1 MWTLGPTWRD
11 EAALSRAW
19 RTAEPFPH
27 LVIDDFVA
35 HGPLMELLDE
45 EGVER
50 QEGDIFAFEAS
61 RDLDELSA
69 AFGAALCGPLARITG
84 KPIARAA
91 LRAYAYRPG
100 HYLLPHTDHQDGRPR
115 LVAFA
120 YYLPTPEPPRGGEL
134 ELFCVSPDRV
144 DSAVVI
150 APVPWRLALF
160 DCSDVSVHQVREVLA
175 GLRLSLAG
183 WFYP

>member
-1 MWTLGPTWRD
+1 
-11 EAALSRAW
+11 
-19 RTAEPFPH
+19 
-27 LVIDDFVA
+27 
-35 HGPLMELLDE
+35 MELLDE

-61 RDLDELSA
+61 GNLAELSA

-84 KPIARAA
+84 KPIARAE

-100 HYLLPHTDHQDGRPR
+100 HYLLPHTDHQDGLPR

-120 YYLPTPEPPRGGEL
+120 YYLPTPESPTGGEL
-134 ELFCVSPDRV
+134 ELFHVTVSSTE
-144 DSAVVI
+144 SAALI
-150 APVPWRLALF
+150 APKPWRLALF
-160 DCSDVSVHQVREVLA
+160 DCSDVSLHQVREVLS